1 MRFSLRLQGPPPNL
15 PAHRVMSPPSSRAPS
30 LRAPSAP
37 PRRLAPGRLAAVLGL
52 ALAVI
57 VVGSLQVGTSDLS
70 DLGRIGRGLLAML
83 GLGEPLAGAE
93 QTIVEWRAVR
103 VLTALGVGAA
113 LALSGGLL
121 QGVFQNDLAS
131 PSIIGISAGASLGAS
146 LGILILG
153 GYATVFGLDAATGFS
168 PLLVTACA
176 FVFAL
181 SIAWLVTALATTGGR
196 ISVPTLLLVG
206 IAVNATVGGL
216 LAAVHWLALRDEL
229 ELARALI
236 TWTFGTLDDRT
247 VQHAVL
253 VWVGLAGAIA
263 VLPLVCF
270 ELDLFASGEE
280 DAHGLGVDTRR
291 VKFLALSAA
300 SLAAAAAVS
309 VAGQIAF
316 VGLIVPHLL
325 RLIVGPAHRALLPL
339 CLLGGP
345 LLLLGAD
352 LLRRVVWGGAEL
364 QPGVMM
370 SLLGGPFFLLL
381 LLRNR
386 AGIQSW

>member
-1 MRFSLRLQGPPPNL
+1 M
-15 PAHRVMSPPSSRAPS
+15 
-30 LRAPSAP
+30 
-37 PRRLAPGRLAAVLGL
+37 GL
-52 ALAVI
+52 ALAAI
-57 VVGSLQVGTSDLS
+57 AIASLRVGTSEIS
-70 DLGRIGRGLLAML
+70 DLGRIARGLVAML

-131 PSIIGISAGASLGAS
+131 PSIIGVSAGASLGAS

-153 GYATVFGLDAATGFS
+153 GYATVFGLEATTGFS

-176 FVFAL
+176 FTFAMG
-181 SIAWLVTALATTGGR
+181 IAWLVTALATTGGR

-216 LAAVHWLALRDEL
+216 LAAVHWMALRDEL

-247 VQHAVL
+247 PQHAGL
-253 VWVGLAGAIA
+253 VWLGLAGAVA

-280 DAHGLGVDTRR
+280 DAQGLGVDTRR
-291 VKFLALSAA
+291 VKFLTLGAA
-300 SLAAAAAVS
+300 SLAAASAVS

-325 RLIVGPAHRALLPL
+325 RLLVGPSHRTLLPL

-352 LLRRVVWGGAEL
+352 LLRRVLWGGAEL

-386 AGIQSW
+386 AAIQSW

>member
-1 MRFSLRLQGPPPNL
+1 MSLPSSQAPAPRAGAALPRRVPPGTLGAVLALVLAAIVVASLR
-15 PAHRVMSPPSSRAPS
+15 
-30 LRAPSAP
+30 
-37 PRRLAPGRLAAVLGL
+37 
-52 ALAVI
+52 
-57 VVGSLQVGTSDLS
+57 VGTSDLS
-70 DLGRIGRGLLAML
+70 DLGRIGRGLGAML
-83 GLGEPLAGAE
+83 GLTEPLAGAE

-103 VLTALGVGAA
+103 VLCALGVGAA

-131 PSIIGISAGASLGAS
+131 PSIIGVSAGASLGAS

-153 GYATVFGLDAATGFS
+153 GYATVFGLEAATGFS

-176 FVFAL
+176 FAFAL
-181 SIAWLVTALATTGGR
+181 AVAWLVTALATTGGR

-247 VQHAVL
+247 PTHAAL
-253 VWVGLAGAIA
+253 VWAGLAVA
-263 VLPLVCF
+263 VAALPWVCF
-270 ELDLFASGEE
+270 ELDLFAAGEE
-280 DAHGLGVDTRR
+280 DAHGLGVDTGR
-291 VKFLALSAA
+291 VKLLALGAA

-325 RLIVGPAHRALLPL
+325 RLVVGPAHRALLPL

-345 LLLLGAD
+345 VLLLGAD
-352 LLRRVVWGGAEL
+352 LLRRVLWGGAEL